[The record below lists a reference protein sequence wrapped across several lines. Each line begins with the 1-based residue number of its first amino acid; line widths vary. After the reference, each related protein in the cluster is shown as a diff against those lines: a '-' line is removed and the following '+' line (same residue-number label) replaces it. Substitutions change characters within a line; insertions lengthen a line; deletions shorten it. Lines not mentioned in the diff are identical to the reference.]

1 MHDYGILNREG
12 ISIDN
17 SVIDINN
24 NDNNAYDRNFINIL
38 SQYVETTK
46 LPINKN
52 NYFYSGF
59 NYTIQ
64 GNKFKLVKYL
74 SREPKILLS
83 ANTTKN
89 YIPRY
94 VLNNN
99 GYNKIIKPL
108 DSFAGEELCI
118 VHENV
123 LNVQNDGTLTITRTF
138 NLDDNMMATYVIIS
152 KNNQPITLSESL

>member
-1 MHDYGILNREG
+1 MHDYGILKREG

-17 SVIDINN
+17 SVIDNN
-24 NDNNAYDRNFINIL
+24 NNNNNAYDRNFINIL

-46 LPINKN
+46 LPVVNTN
-52 NYFYSGF
+52 SFYSGF

-74 SREPKILLS
+74 SREPRILLL
-83 ANTTKN
+83 ANTSKN

-94 VLNNN
+94 VLNN

-123 LNVQNDGTLTITRTF
+123 LNVHNDGTLTITRTF
-138 NLDDNMMATYVIIS
+138 NLDNNMMATYVILS
-152 KNNQPITLSESL
+152 KDNQPITLSESL